1 MKLPFKI
8 KPSAQA
14 FRASF
19 FINIIALIFYF
30 ILNGGFSINDLGY
43 FLLTFFTASIILEN
57 FLTSYKSRLEEINIL
72 KDQENYR
79 REFLG
84 NVSHELKTPLFT
96 IQGYILTLIEGA
108 LKDKKVRGKYLR
120 RSAKGVDRLI
130 SIVKDLDLIT
140 QFESGIKTVDKTNF
154 NIYEL
159 IENVYDLMEFESEK
173 NNIKLL
179 INNKNI
185 TTVTVNADKE
195 RILQVLT
202 NLIVNSIKY
211 GKENGYTEVKV
222 EEYDKDR
229 IIVRVKDN
237 GEGIEDEHLPR
248 LFERFYRIDKNRS
261 RKKGG
266 SGLGLSIVKHII
278 DDLAFTQNIITTKND
293 ILSILKKIQDLDP
306 PGVGARSLQEC
317 LLIQLNKKT
326 NSKESIFNSIKI
338 IESEFELFS
347 KKKFT
352 KLSEK
357 LNLSDSELKAAIN
370 EISKLNPKP
379 GGSITSEF
387 SNNTIIPDFILKIQ
401 DGELIVELNKRNSPE
416 LKLSNSYK
424 DILEGY
430 KNDPNK
436 SKSQNQAIQFLKQ
449 KLDSAKWFIEAVE
462 QRYQTLFQTVNA
474 IVTFQNDYFLSG
486 EESDLKPMILKDIAE
501 KINMDI
507 STVSRVANSK
517 YIDTPYGI
525 KLLKSYFSE
534 GMVNKDGDEISTIEI
549 KKTLKLIIESEDKAK
564 PLSDI
569 ELSENLSNKGY
580 KVARRTVSKYRE
592 QLDIPV
598 ARLRKELQ

>member
-8 KPSAQA
+8 QPSKQA

-30 ILNGGFSINDLGY
+30 IVIGGFSINDLGY
-43 FLLTFFTASIILEN
+43 FILTFFTASIVLEN
-57 FLTSYKSRLEEINIL
+57 FLTSYKIRLEEINIL

-173 NNIKLL
+173 NKTKLL
-179 INNKNI
+179 VNNENNTPI
-185 TTVTVNADKE
+185 IVNADKE

-202 NLIVNSIKY
+202 NLVVNSIKY
-211 GKENGYTEVKV
+211 GKEGGYTKVKV

-278 DDLAFTQNIITTKND
+278 EAHQEQIFVE
-293 ILSILKKIQDLDP
+293 SKIGQ
-306 PGVGARSLQEC
+306 G
-317 LLIQLNKKT
+317 T
-326 NSKESIFNSIKI
+326 
-338 IESEFELFS
+338 
-347 KKKFT
+347 
-352 KLSEK
+352 
-357 LNLSDSELKAAIN
+357 
-370 EISKLNPKP
+370 
-379 GGSITSEF
+379 EF
-387 SNNTIIPDFILKIQ
+387 SFTL
-401 DGELIVELNKRNSPE
+401 
-416 LKLSNSYK
+416 
-424 DILEGY
+424 
-430 KNDPNK
+430 
-436 SKSQNQAIQFLKQ
+436 Q
-449 KLDSAKWFIEAVE
+449 K
-462 QRYQTLFQTVNA
+462 
-474 IVTFQNDYFLSG
+474 
-486 EESDLKPMILKDIAE
+486 P
-501 KINMDI
+501 
-507 STVSRVANSK
+507 
-517 YIDTPYGI
+517 
-525 KLLKSYFSE
+525 
-534 GMVNKDGDEISTIEI
+534 
-549 KKTLKLIIESEDKAK
+549 
-564 PLSDI
+564 
-569 ELSENLSNKGY
+569 
-580 KVARRTVSKYRE
+580 
-592 QLDIPV
+592 
-598 ARLRKELQ
+598 

>member
-8 KPSAQA
+8 QPSEQA
-14 FRASF
+14 FQASF

-30 ILNGGFSINDLGY
+30 IVIGGFSINDLGY
-43 FLLTFFTASIILEN
+43 FILTFFTASIVLEN
-57 FLTSYKSRLEEINIL
+57 FLTSYKTRLEEINIL

-140 QFESGIKTVDKTNF
+140 QFESGIKTVDKTDF

-173 NNIKLL
+173 NNTKLL

-185 TTVTVNADKE
+185 TPVIVNADKE

-278 DDLAFTQNIITTKND
+278 EAHQEQIFVE
-293 ILSILKKIQDLDP
+293 SKIGQ
-306 PGVGARSLQEC
+306 G
-317 LLIQLNKKT
+317 T
-326 NSKESIFNSIKI
+326 
-338 IESEFELFS
+338 
-347 KKKFT
+347 
-352 KLSEK
+352 
-357 LNLSDSELKAAIN
+357 
-370 EISKLNPKP
+370 
-379 GGSITSEF
+379 EF
-387 SNNTIIPDFILKIQ
+387 SFTL
-401 DGELIVELNKRNSPE
+401 
-416 LKLSNSYK
+416 
-424 DILEGY
+424 
-430 KNDPNK
+430 
-436 SKSQNQAIQFLKQ
+436 Q
-449 KLDSAKWFIEAVE
+449 K
-462 QRYQTLFQTVNA
+462 
-474 IVTFQNDYFLSG
+474 
-486 EESDLKPMILKDIAE
+486 P
-501 KINMDI
+501 
-507 STVSRVANSK
+507 
-517 YIDTPYGI
+517 
-525 KLLKSYFSE
+525 
-534 GMVNKDGDEISTIEI
+534 
-549 KKTLKLIIESEDKAK
+549 
-564 PLSDI
+564 
-569 ELSENLSNKGY
+569 
-580 KVARRTVSKYRE
+580 
-592 QLDIPV
+592 
-598 ARLRKELQ
+598 

>member
-8 KPSAQA
+8 LPSTQA

-19 FINIIALIFYF
+19 LINTIALIFYF
-30 ILNGGFSINDLGY
+30 IVIGGFSINDLGY
-43 FLLTFFTASIILEN
+43 FILTFFTASIVLEN

-159 IENVYDLMEFESEK
+159 IENVYDLLEFESEK
-173 NNIKLL
+173 NNTKLL
-179 INNKNI
+179 VYNENNTPVI
-185 TTVTVNADKE
+185 VNADKE

-202 NLIVNSIKY
+202 NLVVNSIKY
-211 GKENGYTEVKV
+211 GKEGGYTKVKV

-278 DDLAFTQNIITTKND
+278 EAHQEQIFVK
-293 ILSILKKIQDLDP
+293 SKIGQ
-306 PGVGARSLQEC
+306 G
-317 LLIQLNKKT
+317 T
-326 NSKESIFNSIKI
+326 
-338 IESEFELFS
+338 
-347 KKKFT
+347 
-352 KLSEK
+352 
-357 LNLSDSELKAAIN
+357 
-370 EISKLNPKP
+370 
-379 GGSITSEF
+379 EF
-387 SNNTIIPDFILKIQ
+387 SFTL
-401 DGELIVELNKRNSPE
+401 
-416 LKLSNSYK
+416 
-424 DILEGY
+424 
-430 KNDPNK
+430 
-436 SKSQNQAIQFLKQ
+436 Q
-449 KLDSAKWFIEAVE
+449 K
-462 QRYQTLFQTVNA
+462 
-474 IVTFQNDYFLSG
+474 
-486 EESDLKPMILKDIAE
+486 P
-501 KINMDI
+501 
-507 STVSRVANSK
+507 
-517 YIDTPYGI
+517 
-525 KLLKSYFSE
+525 
-534 GMVNKDGDEISTIEI
+534 
-549 KKTLKLIIESEDKAK
+549 
-564 PLSDI
+564 
-569 ELSENLSNKGY
+569 
-580 KVARRTVSKYRE
+580 
-592 QLDIPV
+592 
-598 ARLRKELQ
+598 

>member
-8 KPSAQA
+8 QPSKQA

-19 FINIIALIFYF
+19 FINIIALISYF
-30 ILNGGFSINDLGY
+30 IVIGSFSINDFGY
-43 FLLTFFTASIILEN
+43 FILTFFTASIVLEN
-57 FLTSYKSRLEEINIL
+57 FLTSYKIRLEEINIL

-173 NNIKLL
+173 NNTKLL
-179 INNKNI
+179 VNYQNNTPVI
-185 TTVTVNADKE
+185 VNADKE

-202 NLIVNSIKY
+202 NLVVNSIKY
-211 GKENGYTEVKV
+211 GKEGGYIKVKV

-278 DDLAFTQNIITTKND
+278 EAHQEQIFVESKIGQGTEFSFT
-293 ILSILKKIQDLDP
+293 LKKP
-306 PGVGARSLQEC
+306 
-317 LLIQLNKKT
+317 
-326 NSKESIFNSIKI
+326 
-338 IESEFELFS
+338 
-347 KKKFT
+347 
-352 KLSEK
+352 
-357 LNLSDSELKAAIN
+357 
-370 EISKLNPKP
+370 
-379 GGSITSEF
+379 
-387 SNNTIIPDFILKIQ
+387 
-401 DGELIVELNKRNSPE
+401 
-416 LKLSNSYK
+416 
-424 DILEGY
+424 
-430 KNDPNK
+430 
-436 SKSQNQAIQFLKQ
+436 
-449 KLDSAKWFIEAVE
+449 
-462 QRYQTLFQTVNA
+462 
-474 IVTFQNDYFLSG
+474 
-486 EESDLKPMILKDIAE
+486 
-501 KINMDI
+501 
-507 STVSRVANSK
+507 
-517 YIDTPYGI
+517 
-525 KLLKSYFSE
+525 
-534 GMVNKDGDEISTIEI
+534 
-549 KKTLKLIIESEDKAK
+549 
-564 PLSDI
+564 
-569 ELSENLSNKGY
+569 
-580 KVARRTVSKYRE
+580 
-592 QLDIPV
+592 
-598 ARLRKELQ
+598 

>member
-8 KPSAQA
+8 QPSKQA

-19 FINIIALIFYF
+19 FINIIALISYF
-30 ILNGGFSINDLGY
+30 IVIGSFSINDLGY
-43 FLLTFFTASIILEN
+43 FILTFFTASIVLEN
-57 FLTSYKSRLEEINIL
+57 FLTSYKTRLEEINIL

-173 NNIKLL
+173 NNTKLL
-179 INNKNI
+179 VYNENNTPVI
-185 TTVTVNADKE
+185 VNADKE

-211 GKENGYTEVKV
+211 GKENGFTEVKV

-229 IIVRVKDN
+229 IIVRLKDN

-278 DDLAFTQNIITTKND
+278 EAHQEQIFVE
-293 ILSILKKIQDLDP
+293 SKIGQ
-306 PGVGARSLQEC
+306 G
-317 LLIQLNKKT
+317 T
-326 NSKESIFNSIKI
+326 
-338 IESEFELFS
+338 
-347 KKKFT
+347 
-352 KLSEK
+352 
-357 LNLSDSELKAAIN
+357 
-370 EISKLNPKP
+370 
-379 GGSITSEF
+379 EF
-387 SNNTIIPDFILKIQ
+387 SFT
-401 DGELIVELNKRNSPE
+401 
-416 LKLSNSYK
+416 
-424 DILEGY
+424 
-430 KNDPNK
+430 
-436 SKSQNQAIQFLKQ
+436 
-449 KLDSAKWFIEAVE
+449 
-462 QRYQTLFQTVNA
+462 
-474 IVTFQNDYFLSG
+474 
-486 EESDLKPMILKDIAE
+486 
-501 KINMDI
+501 
-507 STVSRVANSK
+507 
-517 YIDTPYGI
+517 
-525 KLLKSYFSE
+525 
-534 GMVNKDGDEISTIEI
+534 I
-549 KKTLKLIIESEDKAK
+549 KK
-564 PLSDI
+564 P
-569 ELSENLSNKGY
+569 
-580 KVARRTVSKYRE
+580 
-592 QLDIPV
+592 
-598 ARLRKELQ
+598 